1 MVVNGSEQADAQ
13 VMADYMHPLRFGSF
27 ITPLASAP
35 QVPVDLALLSEELG
49 LDLVTFQDHPYQPQ
63 FLDTWTLLSWVAAR
77 TSRIH
82 VSGNVLNLP
91 LRQPAVL
98 ARSLA
103 SLDRLSG
110 GRAELGLGAGAYLEP
125 MAAMGAPQLTAGN
138 AVSGL
143 EEALDIIRGIWDSEN
158 PERLR
163 VDGQFHRVNGA
174 KRVRRWRSCPVCC
187 PALPFR

>member
-1 MVVNGSEQADAQ
+1 MP
-13 VMADYMHPLRFGSF
+13 DYLHPLRFGSF

-49 LDLVTFQDHPYQPQ
+49 LDLVTFQDHPYQPK

-98 ARSLA
+98 ARSLV
-103 SLDRLSG
+103 SLDLLSG
-110 GRAELGLGAGAYLEP
+110 GRVELGIGAGGYLDAI
-125 MAAMGAPQLTAGN
+125 AAMGAPKLTVGN

-143 EEALDIIRGIWDSEN
+143 EEALEIIRGIWDSEN
-158 PERLR
+158 PEPLR
-163 VDGQFHRVNGA
+163 VEGQFHRVDGA
-174 KRVRRWRSCPVCC
+174 ARGAGTGS
-187 PALPFR
+187 